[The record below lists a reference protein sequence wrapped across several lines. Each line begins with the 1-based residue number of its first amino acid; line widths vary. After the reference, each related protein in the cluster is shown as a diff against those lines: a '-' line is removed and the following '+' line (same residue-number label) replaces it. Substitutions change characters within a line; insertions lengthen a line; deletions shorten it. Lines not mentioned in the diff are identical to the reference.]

1 MTYDYTYTNSQDAFN
16 VVKFTLDGD
25 FVIIGNDVSD
35 ADLAKMENMEDVSGW
50 EAE

>member
-1 MTYDYTYTNSQDAFN
+1 MQYDYTYTNKQDAFN

-25 FVIIGNDVSD
+25 FVIIGDDVSD
-35 ADLAKMENMEDVSGW
+35 SLLFKMENMEDVDGW